1 MALTPEAN
9 GVNSGIQHLLDWL
22 LFVQCAVHAIHNGL
36 SWGLASEFDSDA
48 VSMTRTLHIASAS
61 LRNTMNELYTEM
73 PKFLEDVLE
82 LKEPMS
88 AQQHNDNAVFWNS
101 FQDLHEDLVNE
112 CTELE
117 LQYVNGKLHVKATP
131 MPRPDLIQRVT
142 KLMQGMSVFL
152 AWTTSRW
159 CTMGKASRR
168 FLAALS
174 LGLHDLVQRIVAD
187 PGSHKYYIRG
197 FAKLQAC
204 HRRIMIVSGYAGFG
218 AEGVLHL
225 LEEDGRLIR
234 QAEAI
239 RASMAATMH
248 WLQNLPFLFGPG
260 CPTLVWTSV
269 P

>member
-1 MALTPEAN
+1 MNAFTFDGPLFQATKTKIQHEFHRYHMTLAPEAN

-142 KLMQGMSVFL
+142 KLMQGMFVFCHGPHLGGALWARLLDGFLLHSPWGCMIWSREFLMTQDPTSATSEALLSCKPATGGSWLLL
-152 AWTTSRW
+152 A
-159 CTMGKASRR
+159 MQG
-168 FLAALS
+168 
-174 LGLHDLVQRIVAD
+174 LGQR
-187 PGSHKYYIRG
+187 GSCSCWKKMVG
-197 FAKLQAC
+197 
-204 HRRIMIVSGYAGFG
+204 
-218 AEGVLHL
+218 
-225 LEEDGRLIR
+225 
-234 QAEAI
+234 
-239 RASMAATMH
+239 
-248 WLQNLPFLFGPG
+248 
-260 CPTLVWTSV
+260 
-269 P
+269 